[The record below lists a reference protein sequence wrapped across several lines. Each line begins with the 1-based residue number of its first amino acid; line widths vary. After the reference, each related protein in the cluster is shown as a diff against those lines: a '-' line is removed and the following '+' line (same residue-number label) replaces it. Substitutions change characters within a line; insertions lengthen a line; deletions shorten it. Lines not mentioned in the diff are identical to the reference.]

1 MDSDPDPAELR
12 QLAICPSAP
21 VMPESPQTDQPVLSR
36 VAGGAFFDRK
46 AQFDKLW
53 RAATGPLP
61 RTMLLLGPPQSGR
74 TELLRMTFD
83 LLFNQAHQ
91 ALPLY
96 FQMRDE
102 QAPPQLAHDFLLAL
116 LRQYLAFVNR
126 RPDLINAAD
135 LSLSD
140 LPALAGGDEQSVIQK
155 LIDGYELRRQAGS
168 ETGLLR
174 YVFSVPLRL
183 AASTPHRLM
192 LMLDE
197 AQLLNQIVADGR
209 SLALL
214 DEMFQQPPGISVVV
228 TGLRRA
234 LLEESTFG
242 CDLIGDLWLDWMEPL
257 DLPMR
262 QALLIKWC
270 GWMGVELDHETGRL
284 AIQQTGGNLLYL
296 RALVS
301 AAAERKT
308 GLASPIDF
316 ERLYVD
322 ELLRGRIAH
331 YFSGLLRRLARL
343 TALNSRS
350 QRAATD
356 IAELC
361 YEALTARAPVEAVEQ
376 KLQPNFGAA
385 RLLAELHQHELITLL
400 DDHILPSDDP
410 VLRDWL
416 KATHQRF
423 AGMPVSQVTLDL
435 LSRRL
440 KAVPQMLSGG
450 ELRSLQKTALDL
462 LARFDRQSIARSL
475 MVQDEFLI
483 RYGSATYGQIISGLQ
498 QEPERVTL
506 PQIVYATEMPLV
518 VHDDQTEESNL
529 PPWSFA
535 IAYGFDDGICD
546 HDHETVWVLALN
558 SSPTPVSEA
567 LAATLD
573 QFAAEF
579 SDPFGSGQAVPHI
592 MRWAISKM
600 GFTAEAG
607 LALRE
612 RGFLTSDYL
621 QLELLSETLEA
632 APRAARSS
640 PVSVEVQ
647 RPDVTGALDLTIPI
661 GDDREIIA
669 ARVAEQIARAAG
681 FAPEEMNQLKTALIE
696 ACLSLSAADSS
707 ADGRLYQRFHT
718 NHERMTITIASS
730 ATALDQPGGIVL
742 RSSPS
747 HYWRL
752 DVLRSLVDEVTL
764 TQLVGGLRVAL
775 TKIKSTS

>member
-1 MDSDPDPAELR
+1 
-12 QLAICPSAP
+12 
-21 VMPESPQTDQPVLSR
+21 MPESHPIEQPVLSR
-36 VAGGAFFDRK
+36 VAGGAFFDRR
-46 AQFDKLW
+46 AQFDKLQ
-53 RAATGPLP
+53 RAATGPMP
-61 RTMLLLGPPQSGR
+61 RTILLLGPPQSGK

-91 ALPLY
+91 ALPLC
-96 FQMRDE
+96 FQVRDE
-102 QAPPQLAHDFLLAL
+102 QLPPLRLAHDFLLAL

-140 LPALAGGDEQSVIQK
+140 LPALAGGDEQPVIQK
-155 LIDGYELRRQAGS
+155 LLDGYELRRQAGN

-197 AQLLNQIVADGR
+197 AQLLNQVTADGR
-209 SLALL
+209 ALALL

-234 LLEESTFG
+234 LLEQSTFG
-242 CDLIGDLWLDWMEPL
+242 RDLIGDLWLEWLEPL

-262 QALLIKWC
+262 QALLAKWC
-270 GWMGVELDHETGRL
+270 EWMGVDLEHETGRL
-284 AIQQTGGNLLYL
+284 AIQQLDGNLLYL

-308 GLASPIDF
+308 GLTSPIDF

-331 YFSGLLRRLARL
+331 HFSGLLRRLARL

-376 KLQPNFGAA
+376 KLQRNFCAA
-385 RLLAELHQHELITLL
+385 RLLAELHQRELITIL

-410 VLRDWL
+410 VFRDWL
-416 KATHQRF
+416 NATHQRF

-440 KAVPQMLSGG
+440 KAMPHLLSGS
-450 ELRSLQKTALDL
+450 ELSSLQTRVLEL

-475 MVQDEFLI
+475 VVQDEFLI
-483 RYGSATYGQIISGLQ
+483 RYGSATYSQILAGLA
-498 QEPERVTL
+498 QETERVTL
-506 PQIVYATEMPLV
+506 PQVVYATEMPLAAA
-518 VHDDQTEESNL
+518 VHNNHEESNL
-529 PPWSFA
+529 PPWSFV

-546 HDHETVWVLALN
+546 CDHETIWVLALN
-558 SSPTPVSEA
+558 SSPAFVSESNVAA
-567 LAATLD
+567 LD
-573 QFAAEF
+573 EFAEEF
-579 SDPFGSGQAVPHI
+579 SDPFGSGQAVSRI
-592 MRWAISKM
+592 VRWAISKM
-600 GFTAEAG
+600 GFTADAVI
-607 LALRE
+607 ALRE
-612 RGFLTSDYL
+612 RGFLTADYL
-621 QLELLSETLEA
+621 QLELLSETLDY
-632 APRAARSS
+632 APRAERSS

-647 RPDVTGALDLTIPI
+647 RPDITSDFDLAIPV
-661 GDDREIIA
+661 GEDREIIA
-669 ARVAEQIARAAG
+669 ARVAEQIARSAG
-681 FAPEEMNQLKTALIE
+681 FTPEEMNQLKTALIE
-696 ACLSLSAADSS
+696 VCLSFSAADSA

-718 NHERMTITIASS
+718 NHERMTITVASS
-730 ATALDQPGGIVL
+730 ATALNQPGGIVL

-747 HYWRL
+747 IHWRL
-752 DVLRSLVDEVTL
+752 DVLRSLVDDVTL

-775 TKIKSTS
+775 TKIKSTP